1 MKNDR
6 TEQHAEDY
14 VAQMVAR
21 FQKSR
26 VDADEADSAQG
37 KRDAAAWVRE
47 RASYRDMRAL
57 EAVADDFWL
66 NLEQDDQPGFELAD
80 ALIIELESRYGEETA
95 REAMLAAMF
104 PSKGLCNSKVY
115 LSGFVVEATALWDE
129 VKARVVARG
138 RNRGLRWTQSAVGPI
153 G

>member
-1 MKNDR
+1 MKKDNTQLDV
-6 TEQHAEDY
+6 QDY

-26 VDADEADSAQG
+26 ADADEADSAQG

-57 EAVADDFWL
+57 EAVADDFWQ
-66 NLEQDDQPGFELAD
+66 NLELDLAPGFELAD
-80 ALIIELESRYGEETA
+80 ALMIELERRYGEETT

-104 PSKGLCNSKVY
+104 PSKGLCNSKMY
-115 LSGFVVEATALWDE
+115 LSGFVAEAMALWDE
-129 VKARVVARG
+129 AKARMVA
-138 RNRGLRWTQSAVGPI
+138 
-153 G
+153 

>member
-1 MKNDR
+1 MKKNI
-6 TEQHAEDY
+6 TQHDSQDEIAM
-14 VAQMVAR
+14 MVAR

-80 ALIIELESRYGEETA
+80 ALMIELESRYGEETT

-129 VKARVVARG
+129 VKARVVA
-138 RNRGLRWTQSAVGPI
+138 
-153 G
+153 

>member
-26 VDADEADSAQG
+26 ADADEADSAQG

-47 RASYRDMRAL
+47 TASYRDMRAL

-80 ALIIELESRYGEETA
+80 ALIIELESRYGEETT

-104 PSKGLCNSKVY
+104 LSKGLCNSKVY

-129 VKARVVARG
+129 VKARVVA
-138 RNRGLRWTQSAVGPI
+138 
-153 G
+153 